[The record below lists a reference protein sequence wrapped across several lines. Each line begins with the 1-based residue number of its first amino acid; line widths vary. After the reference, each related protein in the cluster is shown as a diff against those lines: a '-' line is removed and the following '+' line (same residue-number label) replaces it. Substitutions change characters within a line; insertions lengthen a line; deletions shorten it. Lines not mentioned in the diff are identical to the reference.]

1 MPDVPEL
8 AEFAWQLYRLEAS
21 NVVGKRISDAR
32 SDPKVFKALAP
43 IVSALSK
50 LSKVADAETGPNAH
64 ARSVF
69 LNNLAVLPNNRFDRM
84 IKRLKSSKR
93 N

>member
-1 MPDVPEL
+1 MTELSVFRTKTRDNKFKLLPVSVNKHLTDLNLPISQLSKESVPL
-8 AEFAWQLYRLEAS
+8 FRNRPGLLNHAS
-21 NVVGKRISDAR
+21 NS
-32 SDPKVFKALAP
+32 S
-43 IVSALSK
+43 
-50 LSKVADAETGPNAH
+50 
-64 ARSVF
+64 F